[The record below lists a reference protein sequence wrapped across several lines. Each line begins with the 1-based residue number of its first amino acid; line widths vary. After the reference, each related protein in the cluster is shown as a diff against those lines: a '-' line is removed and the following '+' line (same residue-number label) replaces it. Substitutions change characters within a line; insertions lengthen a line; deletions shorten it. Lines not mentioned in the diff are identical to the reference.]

1 MRGVSQAKASATCTG
16 FSLCMLLFFALPL
29 SAHDPI
35 TTQLTWTRDISRIV
49 NRRCIGCHSAGASVP
64 LATYDTARPWAK
76 AMRDEVMTRKMPPW
90 GAVPGYGPE
99 LRGDP
104 SLAQT
109 EIDTVVRWVEGG
121 APKGDDV
128 WLPRAT
134 PKRPE
139 ARPVLAGPFIEVTSD
154 WRASRDFRLAGIRG
168 EGRELQ
174 VILARP
180 NGAVEPILWVRD
192 NPGKIADF
200 VFTEPVAIDRGSILH
215 VRGSAALKII
225 RAAESPR
232 PPGITTPK

>member
-1 MRGVSQAKASATCTG
+1 
-16 FSLCMLLFFALPL
+16 MLLLFALPL

-49 NRRCIGCHSAGASVP
+49 NRRCIACHSAGTSVP
-64 LATYDTARPWAK
+64 LETYETARPWAK

-104 SLAQT
+104 SLAQI

-128 WLPRAT
+128 WLPHGT
-134 PKRPE
+134 PKAPDPRP
-139 ARPVLAGPFIEVTSD
+139 ALTGPFVKVTSG
-154 WRASRDFRLAGIRG
+154 WHASRDFRLIGIRA

-174 VILARP
+174 VTLTHP
-180 NGAVEPILWVRD
+180 NGAVEPIIWLRD
-192 NPGKIADF
+192 TPGKLADF
-200 VFTEPVAIDRGSILH
+200 VFTDPVAIERGSILH

-225 RAAESPR
+225 RAAGSPR
-232 PPGITTPK
+232 PPGTKSPK